1 MLKSLGDNVNRQSVA
16 SAFGKVEYKG
26 VTKLVKFQPNGEV
39 EGANDFIYQVKGGK
53 IIVLGNTVDLIK
65 S

>member
-1 MLKSLGDNVNRQSVA
+1 MA
-16 SAFGKVEYKG
+16 EAFGKVNYQG

-39 EGANDFIYQVKGGK
+39 EGANDFIYQVRNGQ
-53 IIVLGNTVDLIK
+53 ITVLGNTAELIK